1 MDHLDALGESSY
13 IHTYEACFINFD
25 PILII
30 CISGLGW
37 IINPGNEV
45 IDKG

>member
-1 MDHLDALGESSY
+1 MHIYELKAPDK
-13 IHTYEACFINFD
+13 YEACFINFG